1 MHPIQRLRTE
11 RLKLTQKQF
20 ASELSLTQS
29 SVSQYERGDCSP
41 SVAVLRRMVALA
53 RANQV
58 EVSMDDLIGE
68 PMPPISAPADAAV
81 VAISQQTQ
89 ALGDVVDGR
98 EERAAA

>member
-58 EVSMDDLIGE
+58 EVSMDELIGE
-68 PMPPISAPADAAV
+68 PMLPISAASPGAV
-81 VAISQQTQ
+81 VP
-89 ALGDVVDGR
+89 LGVADGAPGVQCD
-98 EERAAA
+98 ERAAA

>member
-1 MHPIQRLRTE
+1 MHPIQQLRTE

-20 ASELSLTQS
+20 AAELQLTQS

-68 PMPPISAPADAAV
+68 PMPVISAPAVCAV
-81 VAISQQTQ
+81 EPITTGA
-89 ALGDVVDGR
+89 GDESAPR